1 MIFYTPTN
9 FENVITSLG
18 LNDEMSEYINT
29 SKNLRER
36 RFPDLRKRSK
46 DKILKFLKDSSKSP
60 YYKWY
65 VLHVSSKLHDLERQ
79 YVKKNPRVWNQ
90 IIVRNKSLGKKKLKA
105 LGRHLRLN
113 DEQMDEINKYL

>member
-9 FENVITSLG
+9 FENVITSLD
-18 LNDEMSEYINT
+18 LNIEMSEYINT
-29 SKNLRER
+29 SKNLRKSR
-36 RFPDLRKRSK
+36 YPDLRKRSK
-46 DKILKFLKDSSKSP
+46 EKILKFLNSSKSP

-65 VLHVSSKLHDLERQ
+65 VLHVSSKLHDIERQ

-105 LGRHLRLN
+105 LGRHLRLS
-113 DEQMDEINKYL
+113 DEQIDEINKYL